1 MSGPS
6 HIEIIQPAG
15 FAAPKGYS
23 NGMLATG
30 RTLYVGGQIGWEADE
45 SFASDDFVTQ
55 FGKALD
61 NVLAVVAAAGAE
73 PGHIVQM
80 TIFVTDLD
88 AYRSGVG
95 ALGPIWRERLGKHYP
110 AMALVG
116 VSGLVHP
123 RATIE
128 IQAVAVLPPA

>member
-1 MSGPS
+1 MSGQS
-6 HIEIIQPAG
+6 HIEVIQPAG

-30 RTLYVGGQIGWEADE
+30 RTLYIGGQIGWEADQ
-45 SFASDDFVTQ
+45 SVASDDFVYQ

-73 PGHIVQM
+73 PGHLVQM
-80 TIFVTDLD
+80 TIFVIDLD
-88 AYRSGVG
+88 DYRNGVRS
-95 ALGPIWRERLGKHYP
+95 LGPIWRERLGKHYP

-123 RATIE
+123 RAKVE